1 MADQGDKMHGGETQ
15 GGRDRTGVTVERA
28 DARAGTDYRPDF
40 EVQRVRVDRSVSR
53 NAVRRMLTDHAE
65 YGGWELLRLRRYRD
79 GTRDIWVR
87 RKIIKV
93 RPTFQGQLSA

>member
-1 MADQGDKMHGGETQ
+1 MAEQ
-15 GGRDRTGVTVERA
+15 GGRNSAGKSGAGTNRAGVTVERA
-28 DARAGTDYRPDF
+28 DALAGRDYRPDY
-40 EVQRVRVDRSVSR
+40 EVQRVRVDRTVSR

-93 RPTFQGQLSA
+93 RPTYQGQLSA

>member
-1 MADQGDKMHGGETQ
+1 MAQHAAGA
-15 GGRDRTGVTVERA
+15 GRQPDGSTGNADRGA
-28 DARAGTDYRPDF
+28 NRAGYTPDY
-40 EVQRVRVDRSVSR
+40 EVQRVRVDRTVTR

-87 RKIIKV
+87 RKIIRV
-93 RPTFQGQLSA
+93 RPTFEGQLSA